1 LIRVT
6 RSTIIDAPIHQVWAV
21 LREFNSHIDWH
32 PAIAK
37 SVIENHEPGDQVGCI
52 RAFTL
57 QDGNQLREQ
66 LIALSD
72 EDCISTYCILDS
84 TIPLKRYVAT
94 LRLKPVTDGQ
104 RTFWH
109 WQSTFD
115 TPPGQEVS
123 LAQTVGAG
131 VYETGF
137 RALKEYLKTP
147 ASKKYTETNFQ
158 GRAQQ
163 ALARASTP
171 TGNSWSNPGSTPGVS
186 GAVASAE
193 SVYRRPQQAQSIV
206 IRQHG
211 GPDVMRL
218 EKVNLA
224 APGPGEVRI
233 KQHAI
238 GVNYIDVYVR
248 KGIYPMLTPPGT
260 PGMEAA
266 GEVLDVGP
274 GVTHLMAGDRVAYA
288 CPPVGAYT
296 DLRNLPAAS
305 LVRIP
310 DWLDYEGA
318 AALMLKGMTAE
329 VLLNRVHKVTPG
341 DTILVHAAAGG
352 VGLLLCQW
360 AKALGATVYGTVSNE
375 PKAREARAAG
385 CDFPIIRRLGGG
397 FSDDVMRL
405 SQNRGVDVIYDG
417 LGGPAFMESFQ
428 SLAMCGH
435 IVSYG
440 QASGA
445 MEALDTGLLSSKSA
459 TLSRPVLFHYTSNP
473 GQLNIIASNVFS
485 IVQTG
490 QVQVAINHRY
500 PLAEAETAHRD
511 LEASKTTGAIVLL
524 P

>member
-1 LIRVT
+1 VIRVT
-6 RSTIIDAPIHQVWAV
+6 RSTIIDAPITQVWAV

-37 SVIENHEPGDQVGCI
+37 SVIENREPEDQVGCI

-72 EDCISTYCILDS
+72 EDCVSTYCILDS
-84 TIPLKRYVAT
+84 TIPLKRYVASV
-94 LRLKPVTDGQ
+94 RLKPVTDGQ

-115 TPPGQEVS
+115 TPPGQEAALS
-123 LAQTVGAG
+123 DAVGNG

-137 RALKEYLKTP
+137 QALREYLKTP
-147 ASKKYTETNFQ
+147 ASQKYTGSKEATQNKFRLTKPSLQ
-158 GRAQQ
+158 NAAPASVYVPISPPLSLKSGMASNGNQEQQ
-163 ALARASTP
+163 AH
-171 TGNSWSNPGSTPGVS
+171 
-186 GAVASAE
+186 
-193 SVYRRPQQAQSIV
+193 SII

-211 GPDVMRL
+211 GAEVLQLD
-218 EKVNLA
+218 KVSVRP
-224 APGPGEVRI
+224 PGSGEVRI
-233 KQHAI
+233 QQHAI

-266 GEVLDVGP
+266 GQIFDVGP
-274 GVTHLMAGDRVAYA
+274 GVTHLMPGDRVAYA
-288 CPPVGAYT
+288 CPPVGAYAG
-296 DLRNLPAAS
+296 LRNMAAAS

-310 DWLDYEGA
+310 DWLDYERA

-329 VLLNRVHKVTPG
+329 VLLHRVHQVKAG
-341 DTILVHAAAGG
+341 DSILVHAAAGG
-352 VGLLLCQW
+352 VGLFLCQW
-360 AKALGATVYGTVSNE
+360 AKSLGAKVYGTVSNQ
-375 PKAREARAAG
+375 PKAEEAREAG
-385 CDFPIIRRLGGG
+385 CDFPIIRKLGGG
-397 FSDDVMRL
+397 FADEVLRL
-405 SQNRGVDVIYDG
+405 TQDRGVDVIYDG
-417 LGGPAFMESFQ
+417 LGGPAFMESFK

-440 QASGA
+440 QAGGA

-459 TLSRPVLFHYTSNP
+459 TLSRPVLFHYTANS
-473 GQLNIIASNVFS
+473 GQLNIIASNVFH
-485 IVQTG
+485 
-490 QVQVAINHRY
+490 QVQAGRLNIAVNHRY
-500 PLAEAETAHRD
+500 ALGEASQAHLD